1 MPQVEVRFTN
11 TFHKEEQIMSEN
23 KKNPLSGVFKGTDP
37 VKEAPKKEDKP
48 PEAPKQPDHTPPTKS
63 AEQPKQPEEK
73 DPKSAT
79 PTSPKPE
86 DKLAKDGEPKKED
99 KSPTQSEPKAEDK
112 PKSESAAEK
121 PPEDEIPQDVSF
133 DPVVTESSMGMVT
146 SIPIDLIDDFE
157 NHPYA
162 VRDDDDMK
170 ELVNSI
176 KQVGVLEPVVV
187 IPNAK
192 KPGRFEMVSGHR
204 RKHAA
209 KLAGGTKIL
218 AVVRNMDRDDA
229 IINMVDSNL
238 KRSNVSPMEKARA
251 YTMRTEA
258 LRRKVGRRS
267 KEEQATI
274 EASGKKPLTADEE
287 IAKESGESKATVQ
300 RLKSLTKLEPKLQD
314 MVDDGK
320 LPVTTAADIAQME
333 PKEQKE
339 LADAIE
345 KEGKVPSGSEAKK
358 LKEESRA
365 GTLTADRIAKAV
377 APTKQEQMPPL
388 KVAFGEDD
396 LRPYFPDPRTTIPDA
411 KRGILE
417 ALALWKRA
425 KDRQKA
431 KAEQKDGIKQPA
443 AVGAR

>member
-1 MPQVEVRFTN
+1 
-11 TFHKEEQIMSEN
+11 MSEN

-37 VKEAPKKEDKP
+37 NPPEKPATPPGPPKKEDKP
-48 PEAPKQPDHTPPTKS
+48 APPKPIPPEKP
-63 AEQPKQPEEK
+63 AEPPKQPEGKAHEPPKKADEK
-73 DPKSAT
+73 PKSEAET
-79 PTSPKPE
+79 PKDKAPEKPVESPKPE
-86 DKLAKDGEPKKED
+86 DKPATQPEPKTEG
-99 KSPTQSEPKAEDK
+99 K
-112 PKSESAAEK
+112 PKSEPAADK
-121 PPEDEIPQDVSF
+121 PPEDEIPPDFSIE
-133 DPVVTESSMGMVT
+133 PVVTESSMGMVT

-251 YTMRTEA
+251 YTMRSEA

-267 KEEQATI
+267 KEEQAAI

-320 LPVTTAADIAQME
+320 LPVTTAADIAQMG

-345 KEGKVPSGSEAKK
+345 KEGKVPSGTEAKK

-443 AVGAR
+443 TAR

>member
-1 MPQVEVRFTN
+1 MPD
-11 TFHKEEQIMSEN
+11 N

-48 PEAPKQPDHTPPTKS
+48 PEAPKQPDPAPPTKP
-63 AEQPKQPEEK
+63 AEPPKQPEER
-73 DPKSAT
+73 DPKAAT

-86 DKLAKDGEPKKED
+86 DK
-99 KSPTQSEPKAEDK
+99 
-112 PKSESAAEK
+112 
-121 PPEDEIPQDVSF
+121 PPEGEIPQDVSF

-251 YTMRTEA
+251 YTMRSDA

-267 KEEQATI
+267 KEEQAAI

-320 LPVTTAADIAQME
+320 LPVTTAADIAQMG

-345 KEGKVPSGSEAKK
+345 KEGKVPSGTEAKK

>member
-1 MPQVEVRFTN
+1 MP
-11 TFHKEEQIMSEN
+11 EN
-23 KKNPLSGVFKGTDP
+23 KKNPLSGAFKGTDP
-37 VKEAPKKEDKP
+37 VKAEPKKEDKP
-48 PEAPKQPDHTPPTKS
+48 PEAPKQPDPTPPTKP
-63 AEQPKQPEEK
+63 AEPPKQPEER
-73 DPKSAT
+73 DPKAAT
-79 PTSPKPE
+79 PPSPKPE
-86 DKLAKDGEPKKED
+86 DKPTKGDEPKKED
-99 KSPTQSEPKAEDK
+99 KSPTQPELKAEDK
-112 PKSESAAEK
+112 PKSEPTTEK
-121 PPEDEIPQDVSF
+121 PPEGEIPQDVSF

-251 YTMRTEA
+251 YTMRSDA

-267 KEEQATI
+267 KEEQAAI
-274 EASGKKPLTADEE
+274 EASGKKSLTADEE

-320 LPVTTAADIAQME
+320 LPVTTAADIAQMG

-345 KEGKVPSGSEAKK
+345 KEGKVPSGTEAKK

-377 APTKQEQMPPL
+377 APTKNEQMPPL

-431 KAEQKDGIKQPA
+431 KAEQKDGIKPPA
-443 AVGAR
+443 AAR

>member
-1 MPQVEVRFTN
+1 MP
-11 TFHKEEQIMSEN
+11 EN
-23 KKNPLSGVFKGTDP
+23 KKNPLSGAFKGTDP
-37 VKEAPKKEDKP
+37 VKAEPKKEDKP
-48 PEAPKQPDHTPPTKS
+48 PEAPKQPDPTPPTKP
-63 AEQPKQPEEK
+63 AEPPKQPEEK
-73 DPKSAT
+73 DPKAT
-79 PTSPKPE
+79 TPPSPKPE
-86 DKLAKDGEPKKED
+86 GKPTKGDEPKKED

-121 PPEDEIPQDVSF
+121 PPEGEIPQDVSF

-209 KLAGGTKIL
+209 KLAGKTKIL

-251 YTMRTEA
+251 YTMRSDA

-267 KEEQATI
+267 KEEQAAI

-320 LPVTTAADIAQME
+320 LPVTTAADIAQMG

-345 KEGKVPSGSEAKK
+345 KEGKVPSGTEAKK

-377 APTKQEQMPPL
+377 APTKNEQMPPL

-443 AVGAR
+443 AVGAAR

>member
-1 MPQVEVRFTN
+1 MPD
-11 TFHKEEQIMSEN
+11 N

-37 VKEAPKKEDKP
+37 VKEDKP
-48 PEAPKQPDHTPPTKS
+48 PEAPKKPDPTPPTKP
-63 AEQPKQPEEK
+63 AEPPKQPEEK

-79 PTSPKPE
+79 PPSPKPE
-86 DKLAKDGEPKKED
+86 DKLAKDGEPKPED
-99 KSPTQSEPKAEDK
+99 KPTTQPESKAEDK
-112 PKSESAAEK
+112 PRSEPTTEK
-121 PPEDEIPQDVSF
+121 PPEDDIPQDVSF

-251 YTMRTEA
+251 YTMRSDA

-267 KEEQATI
+267 KEEQAAI

-320 LPVTTAADIAQME
+320 LPVTTAADIAQMG

-377 APTKQEQMPPL
+377 APTKNEQMPPL

-431 KAEQKDGIKQPA
+431 KAEQKDGGKSPA
-443 AVGAR
+443 AGAAR

>member
-1 MPQVEVRFTN
+1 
-11 TFHKEEQIMSEN
+11 MSEN

-37 VKEAPKKEDKP
+37 VKEDKP
-48 PEAPKQPDHTPPTKS
+48 PEAPKKSDPTPPTKP
-63 AEQPKQPEEK
+63 AEPPKQPEER
-73 DPKSAT
+73 DPKDAT
-79 PTSPKPE
+79 PPNPKPE

-99 KSPTQSEPKAEDK
+99 KPTTQPEPKPEDK

-251 YTMRTEA
+251 YTMRSDA

-267 KEEQATI
+267 KEEQAAI

-345 KEGKVPSGSEAKK
+345 KEGKVPSGTEAKK

-377 APTKQEQMPPL
+377 APTKNEQMPPL

-443 AVGAR
+443 AAR

>member
-1 MPQVEVRFTN
+1 MPD
-11 TFHKEEQIMSEN
+11 N

-37 VKEAPKKEDKP
+37 KKEDKP
-48 PEAPKQPDHTPPTKS
+48 SEAPKQPDPTPPTKP
-63 AEQPKQPEEK
+63 AEPPKQPEGK
-73 DPKSAT
+73 DPKAAT
-79 PTSPKPE
+79 PPSPKPE
-86 DKLAKDGEPKKED
+86 DKPAKGDEPKKED
-99 KSPTQSEPKAEDK
+99 KSPTQPEPKAEDK
-112 PKSESAAEK
+112 PKPELAADK
-121 PPEDEIPQDVSF
+121 PPEDEIPPDFSI
-133 DPVVTESSMGMVT
+133 DPVVTESSMGLVT

-251 YTMRTEA
+251 YTMRSDA

-267 KEEQATI
+267 KEEQAAI

-320 LPVTTAADIAQME
+320 LPVTTAADIAQMG

-345 KEGKVPSGSEAKK
+345 KEGKVPSGTEAKK

-377 APTKQEQMPPL
+377 APTKNEQMPPL

-425 KDRQKA
+425 KERQKA

-443 AVGAR
+443 TAR

>member
-1 MPQVEVRFTN
+1 MP
-11 TFHKEEQIMSEN
+11 EN
-23 KKNPLSGVFKGTDP
+23 KKNPLSGAFKGTDP
-37 VKEAPKKEDKP
+37 IKEDKP
-48 PEAPKQPDHTPPTKS
+48 PEAPKQPDPTPPTKP
-63 AEQPKQPEEK
+63 AEPPKQPEEK

-79 PTSPKPE
+79 PPSPKPE
-86 DKLAKDGEPKKED
+86 
-99 KSPTQSEPKAEDK
+99 
-112 PKSESAAEK
+112 EK

-251 YTMRTEA
+251 YTMRTDA

-267 KEEQATI
+267 KEEQAAI

-358 LKEESRA
+358 LKEASRA

-377 APTKQEQMPPL
+377 APTKNEQMPPL

-443 AVGAR
+443 TAR

>member
-1 MPQVEVRFTN
+1 MP
-11 TFHKEEQIMSEN
+11 EN
-23 KKNPLSGVFKGTDP
+23 KKNPLSGAFKGTDP
-37 VKEAPKKEDKP
+37 IKEEPKKEDKP
-48 PEAPKQPDHTPPTKS
+48 PEAPKQPDPTPPTKP
-63 AEQPKQPEEK
+63 AEPPKNPEER
-73 DPKSAT
+73 DPKDAT
-79 PTSPKPE
+79 PPNPKPE

-112 PKSESAAEK
+112 PKSEPTTEK

-251 YTMRTEA
+251 YTMRSDA

-267 KEEQATI
+267 KEEQAAI

-320 LPVTTAADIAQME
+320 LPVTTAADIAQMG
-333 PKEQKE
+333 PREQRDRPH
-339 LADAIE
+339 AAHNDN
-345 KEGKVPSGSEAKK
+345 
-358 LKEESRA
+358 RA
-365 GTLTADRIAKAV
+365 HRRRDADRVCLRRGADRRACGYADRARIA
-377 APTKQEQMPPL
+377 
-388 KVAFGEDD
+388 
-396 LRPYFPDPRTTIPDA
+396 
-411 KRGILE
+411 
-417 ALALWKRA
+417 W
-425 KDRQKA
+425 
-431 KAEQKDGIKQPA
+431 
-443 AVGAR
+443 